1 MYKINLLILFLFF
14 HTNAISQN
22 QHAIGMFG
30 VPDDFYVVND
40 STLLVY
46 DSQRTNEEVCLF
58 SITTGE
64 NLSCIKKGKG
74 SGEIT
79 GNLTRFFVN
88 QNKEEIYIWDG
99 GSRRLSLFSDELQYI
114 QTVPTPK
121 TNRENNSSATYRI
134 PLGNGDEFLVNTYQR
149 GVYGDFYSSSEMEL
163 TSLPITSDLIEPAK
177 TNPLLL
183 QGKYIIDWNTNSM
196 IFTCKYSS
204 LILKI
209 NNAEVD
215 YITLGEPNLPFPEN
229 EEEMSL
235 PRESTYTY
243 SSMDTSNDED
253 FIYILHSGKKAK
265 LREQIWYELR
275 GKEEELYEKLQNSQT
290 ILVYDLETG
299 AFIEK
304 IILEEEAYLAKVF
317 NGSLYTLKR
326 GKEDT
331 LLEIRELE

>member
-1 MYKINLLILFLFF
+1 MRRNYWK
-14 HTNAISQN
+14 S
-22 QHAIGMFG
+22 
-30 VPDDFYVVND
+30 Y
-40 STLLVY
+40 TL
-46 DSQRTNEEVCLF
+46 
-58 SITTGE
+58 
-64 NLSCIKKGKG
+64 
-74 SGEIT
+74 
-79 GNLTRFFVN
+79 FVN

-99 GSRRLSLFSDELQYI
+99 GSKDFLYLVMNFSIYKQYLHLR
-114 QTVPTPK
+114 PT
-121 TNRENNSSATYRI
+121 RENNSSATYRI

-253 FIYILHSGKKAK
+253 FIYILHSGKK
-265 LREQIWYELR
+265 L
-275 GKEEELYEKLQNSQT
+275 N
-290 ILVYDLETG
+290 
-299 AFIEK
+299 
-304 IILEEEAYLAKVF
+304 
-317 NGSLYTLKR
+317 
-326 GKEDT
+326 
-331 LLEIRELE
+331 